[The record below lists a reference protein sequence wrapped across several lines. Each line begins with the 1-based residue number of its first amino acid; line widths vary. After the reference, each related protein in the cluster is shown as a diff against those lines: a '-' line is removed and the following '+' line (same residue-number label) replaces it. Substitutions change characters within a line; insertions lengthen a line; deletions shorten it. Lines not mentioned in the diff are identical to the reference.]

1 MPFWS
6 AIANFFRS
14 IGTAWKAADTLQKI
28 SYIFTAVTAAV
39 GVKGYL
45 QARDMLAKGQDIMA
59 NKVAAGG
66 KLPIIYGNRRVGS
79 QVVYMDTAS
88 NSSQHLFVVYALS
101 VGEVDEIML
110 ETLEI
115 DGNSLNDPNQFRNG
129 GYLGSDKIASGAGS
143 LCTANQT
150 SGSVDLAGGTF
161 GTNPA
166 LGGYRYVFNAHHG
179 AATQTADPML
189 VASNSSKWTTAHK
202 LNGVAYIAASFIYD
216 SKGQFSGVP
225 QITVQVKGK
234 KVYDQRK
241 DSTNGGTGSQRL
253 ATPST
258 YEFSNNP
265 AICFQDYILNNDYGK
280 GIPSAKV
287 NFSTFTTAANK
298 ADTLVDQPYFN
309 GSAQTLNWSGVAGDN
324 FISITGGITQW
335 WQNKIG
341 ELLTLFDANGNGVLD
356 ASEIREA
363 RRVQFF
369 DESEDLRIY
378 IGATLGN
385 SYSSQA
391 GTSLLKVKRFQCNGY
406 VDGNKTVMEN
416 AKELLANM
424 RGVFLYVNGQYELNI
439 EDTGSSTFSIT
450 DQHIISDSGISV
462 DYGNKDKKANKVIVE
477 FFNGN
482 KKYELDT
489 ATVLHSATTDANDF
503 TSDDGG
509 EVLEIKAEFPFISDP
524 YVAHNM
530 GKAILTR
537 SRNQTTVQ
545 FLGTPEMYKLNVNDI
560 VTLTYAGLGFSG
572 KVFRVEA
579 MELQS
584 NGLVS
589 VSLIEYFDVY
599 TWEVPPQEPVE
610 KLANIPSAYAVKA
623 PTGLAFTDT
632 DSSSTSRPFLSW
644 NLPTDFPTHQF
655 RINIVNS
662 AGNQVKN
669 QIVDVNN
676 CDLNFLPVDAN
687 YLASVTSLNSTGVES
702 SPVTLPFTIGDAPTD
717 TPDIKNNA
725 ITNVKINDLS
735 ATKIN
740 TGELNLGTAPGM
752 AVKQGKT
759 GYTDNTTTGLWLG
772 NDGGTTKLNI
782 GSSTKYLRFDGTNL
796 FVAGDISAST
806 GTISNSIAIGSG
818 NNIFKADANGIYLGN
833 TTFGS
838 APFRVSMAGALT
850 ATNATISGSITA
862 TALNVT
868 NATVTGTLDA
878 SVITLNNEPLD
889 NVLSYSEVGG
899 IGLLTLNEVANV
911 NGDFV
916 VNGDFEAVGASP
928 ELVIGKVSSSDSHT
942 DSATADIRLVS
953 QQATNTIKI
962 QKQTSNGSLTTK
974 LQLSYDPLSKAL
986 LSTDNLLKINTGGSL
1001 ALTLDASQNAIFAG
1015 EVKSNALELV
1025 SSTPSTTTNK
1035 IYNVGGTLYFNGS
1048 AVGGG
1053 GTGDITSVVAG
1064 TNLNGGG
1071 TSGAVTLNLDNTI
1084 SITGAISSGT
1094 VNISE
1099 GVSSGTFI
1107 SLRRSAGEI
1116 GKIGYSANDNVAIY
1130 GTTASHGGLNFIGG
1144 GIIPMSGGTETDNAI
1159 SLGDASRNFS
1169 EIFAKG
1175 MTVGSTQVID
1185 ASRNLTNIGTI
1196 SSGAITST
1204 GYVTAPNAKMGVW
1217 SANGSYS
1224 GIFHTSHAS
1233 TGYAIIFDANSTFI
1247 GSGSSGT
1254 THIRY
1259 NNNTSANQLKVNSSG
1274 WSMGET
1280 VVMDG
1285 SRNLTNIAGLT
1296 ITSSLYSS
1304 TLNYGLSG
1312 SRTFIKNDAG
1322 AIASQSGFFETS
1334 IPTNYYSGATSWQ
1347 HLIEARHSN
1356 NSNNYAM
1363 QIAGQF
1369 FNQEFYGRKTNNS
1382 GTTAWSQFA
1391 MHGTTVSFSEVRS
1404 TGNVTAYYSDE
1415 RLKDFTGKIDNA
1427 VDKVKQLN
1435 GYYFKEN
1442 QKAKKLGYKNDKQ
1455 QVGVNAQEV
1464 QKVLPEVI
1472 DIAPI
1477 SHTEGVDEE
1486 YLTVH
1491 YEKLVPLLIEAIK
1504 DQQRQIDELN
1514 QRISA

>member
-6 AIANFFRS
+6 SVVSFFKA
-14 IGTAWKAADTLQKI
+14 IGTFLGSKAFGTALTL
-28 SYIFTAVTAAV
+28 TTLAV

-45 QARDMLAKGQDIMA
+45 QTRSMLAKGQDIMA

-66 KLPIIYGNRRVGS
+66 KLPIIYGNRRVGC

-129 GYLGSDKIASGAGS
+129 GYLGSDKIASGSGS

-189 VASNSSKWTTAHK
+189 VASNSSKWTSAHK

-216 SKGQFSGVP
+216 SKGQFNGVP

-324 FISITGGITQW
+324 FISITGGITEW

-356 ASEIREA
+356 AIEIKEA

-369 DESEDLRIY
+369 DESEDFRIY

-416 AKELLANM
+416 SKELLANM

-632 DSSSTSRPFLSW
+632 DSSNTSRPFLSW

-676 CDLNFLPVDAN
+676 ADLNFLPVNAN
-687 YLASVTSLNSTGVES
+687 YVASVTSLNSTGVES
-702 SPVTLPFTIGDAPTD
+702 NPATLTFTIGDAPTD

-725 ITNVKINDLS
+725 ITNVKVNDLS
-735 ATKIN
+735 AAKIN
-740 TGELNLGTAPGM
+740 TGELNLGTASGM

-759 GYTDNTTTGLWLG
+759 GYTDNSTTGLWLG

-833 TTFGS
+833 ATFGS
-838 APFRVSMAGALT
+838 APFRVSMAGALN

-899 IGLLTLNEVANV
+899 IGLLTLNEIANV
-911 NGDFV
+911 NGDFI
-916 VNGDFEAVGASP
+916 VNGDFEAVGSSP

-974 LQLSYDPLSKAL
+974 LQLSYDPLGKAL

-1053 GTGDITSVVAG
+1053 GTGDITSVSAG

-1084 SITGAISSGT
+1084 SITGTISSGAITNTNTTGLGIQTSGYSLLSAANNARAASGSLRLGNGAGSTGLVIDYTDQGQT
-1094 VNISE
+1094 VASIRNVYVASTDSELTIQSPFITFDTGTSYTQALLLDHNQNATFAGTISSGAITSSDNISLTGGVDRRIKLSDSGIA
-1099 GVSSGTFI
+1099 GVSTSDNTVYVRGNDD
-1107 SLRRSAGEI
+1107 SLILNAAGNGLIKFQENGVERFRI
-1116 GKIGYSANDNVAIY
+1116 DGAGNLQMGSSP
-1130 GTTASHGGLNFIGG
+1130 TT
-1144 GIIPMSGGTETDNAI
+1144 
-1159 SLGDASRNFS
+1159 
-1169 EIFAKG
+1169 
-1175 MTVGSTQVID
+1175 VID
-1185 ASRNLTNIGTI
+1185 ASRNLTNIGTVNCSTI
-1196 SSGAITST
+1196 S
-1204 GYVTAPNAKMGVW
+1204 NATTLSIDAGNEIHLD
-1217 SANGSYS
+1217 ADS
-1224 GIFHTSHAS
+1224 GIIRVRDDGSDIGMFRNESLDFIIRS
-1233 TGYAIIFDANSTFI
+1233 MVGGKDIIFKGND
-1247 GSGSSGT
+1247 GSS
-1254 THIRY
+1254 
-1259 NNNTSANQLKVNSSG
+1259 V
-1274 WSMGET
+1274 
-1280 VVMDG
+1280 
-1285 SRNLTNIAGLT
+1285 
-1296 ITSSLYSS
+1296 
-1304 TLNYGLSG
+1304 
-1312 SRTFIKNDAG
+1312 
-1322 AIASQSGFFETS
+1322 
-1334 IPTNYYSGATSWQ
+1334 
-1347 HLIEARHSN
+1347 IEAMRIDMSAGG
-1356 NSNNYAM
+1356 SV
-1363 QIAGQF
+1363 IA
-1369 FNQEFYGRKTNNS
+1369 
-1382 GTTAWSQFA
+1382 
-1391 MHGTTVSFSEVRS
+1391 
-1404 TGNVTAYYSDE
+1404 TGNVTAFSDK
-1415 RLKDFTGKIDNA
+1415 RLKQNIETLDSK
-1427 VDKVKQLN
+1427 KVLQMR
-1435 GYYFKEN
+1435 
-1442 QKAKKLGYKNDKQ
+1442 
-1455 QVGVNAQEV
+1455 GVSFIKDGVKGSGVIAQEI
-1464 QKVLPEVI
+1464 EE
-1472 DIAPI
+1472 IAPELVL
-1477 SHTEGVDEE
+1477 TADDEMGTKSVA
-1486 YLTVH
+1486 YGN
-1491 YEKLVPLLIEAIK
+1491 LVGYLIETVK

>member
-1 MPFWS
+1 MSNPFITFFSWIKTTWD
-6 AIANFFRS
+6 AANT
-14 IGTAWKAADTLQKI
+14 IQKI
-28 SYIFTAVTAAV
+28 NMVLNAATLVV
-39 GVKGYL
+39 GVKGFL
-45 QARDMLAKGQDIMA
+45 QARQMLAKGQDIMA

-66 KLPIIYGNRRVGS
+66 KLPIIYGNRRVGC

-115 DGNSLNDPNQFRNG
+115 DGNPLNDPNQFRNG

-189 VASNSSKWTTAHK
+189 VASNSSKWTSAHK

-309 GSAQTLNWSGVAGDN
+309 GSAQTLNWSGLAGDN
-324 FISITGGITQW
+324 FISITGGIDQW

-356 ASEIREA
+356 ASEIRDA

-369 DESEDLRIY
+369 DESEDFRIY

-477 FFNGN
+477 FFNAN

-632 DSSSTSRPFLSW
+632 DSSNTSRPFLSW

-676 CDLNFLPVDAN
+676 ADLNFLPVNAN
-687 YLASVTSLNSTGVES
+687 YVASVTSLNSTGVES
-702 SPVTLPFTIGDAPTD
+702 NPATLTFTISDAPTD

-735 ATKIN
+735 AAKIN
-740 TGELNLGTAPGM
+740 TGELNLGTASGM

-759 GYTDNTTTGLWLG
+759 GYTDNSTTGLWLG

-833 TTFGS
+833 ATFGS

-878 SVITLNNEPLD
+878 SHITLNNEPLD

-899 IGLLTLNEVANV
+899 IGLLTLNEIANV

-953 QQATNTIKI
+953 QQGLSTIKI
-962 QKQTSNGSLTTK
+962 QRDSSGGLTTK
-974 LQLSYDPLSKAL
+974 LQLGYDPLSKAL

-1053 GTGDITSVVAG
+1053 TSTTINNNADNRIITGSGTANT
-1064 TNLNGGG
+1064 LNAE
-1071 TSGAVTLNLDNTI
+1071 SGLTYNGSALAVT
-1084 SITGAISSGT
+1084 
-1094 VNISE
+1094 
-1099 GVSSGTFI
+1099 
-1107 SLRRSAGEI
+1107 
-1116 GKIGYSANDNVAIY
+1116 
-1130 GTTASHGGLNFIGG
+1130 
-1144 GIIPMSGGTETDNAI
+1144 
-1159 SLGDASRNFS
+1159 
-1169 EIFAKG
+1169 
-1175 MTVGSTQVID
+1175 
-1185 ASRNLTNIGTI
+1185 GTI
-1196 SSGAITST
+1196 SSGAITSSGSLVIGT
-1204 GYVTAPNAKMGVW
+1204 DDVASQSDADITIKEGNAFCGIDLKSLRTSGNIGGIRSFNSSNVGVGELLFEVGGRL
-1217 SANGSYS
+1217 NY
-1224 GIFHTSHAS
+1224 T
-1233 TGYAIIFDANSTFI
+1233 
-1247 GSGSSGT
+1247 GSSGFAIGST
-1254 THIRY
+1254 TVI
-1259 NNNTSANQLKVNSSG
+1259 
-1274 WSMGET
+1274 
-1280 VVMDG
+1280 DG
-1285 SRNLTNIAGLT
+1285 SRNLTNITSLAIGTASVTSGYQLEISNIDEAAILIRGDTDNSGEDGNALIKFSQDGALVESTIGLT
-1296 ITSSLYSS
+1296 ANNDYAFNNLYS
-1304 TLNYGLSG
+1304 
-1312 SRTFIKNDAG
+1312 
-1322 AIASQSGFFETS
+1322 ASPWLF
-1334 IPTNYYSGATSWQ
+1334 
-1347 HLIEARHSN
+1347 
-1356 NSNNYAM
+1356 
-1363 QIAGQF
+1363 QIAGTTKVTISAS
-1369 FNQEFYGRKTNNS
+1369 GAITATNNI
-1382 GTTAWSQFA
+1382 TAFSDKRLKQNIETLDSKKVLQ
-1391 MHGTTVSFSEVRS
+1391 MRGVSFI
-1404 TGNVTAYYSDE
+1404 
-1415 RLKDFTGKIDNA
+1415 KDG
-1427 VDKVKQLN
+1427 VK
-1435 GYYFKEN
+1435 GS
-1442 QKAKKLGYKNDKQ
+1442 
-1455 QVGVNAQEV
+1455 GVIAQEI
-1464 QKVLPEVI
+1464 EE
-1472 DIAPI
+1472 IAPELVL
-1477 SHTEGVDEE
+1477 TADDEMGTKSVA
-1486 YLTVH
+1486 YGN
-1491 YEKLVPLLIEAIK
+1491 LVGYLIETVK
-1504 DQQRQIDELN
+1504 DQQKQIDELK
-1514 QRISA
+1514 QRIPA